1 MTPGKRVDALLQ
13 SALDRPRAERDAF
26 LREAC
31 VGNAALEREVRSL
44 LDSYE
49 QAGPFLER
57 PAIELEQDADPFV
70 GRNVSHYRIVERLG
84 GGGMGVVYRAQ
95 DQRLNRFVALKFLA
109 DEFAGDPE
117 YISRF
122 RREAQA
128 ASALNHPNICTIY
141 DVGDSDGHP
150 FLVMEH
156 LEGATLKERL
166 AETRLTPERV
176 VTLGLEILDGLE
188 AAHNAGIVHRDIKPA
203 NIFITSGGSRQD
215 SRLRPG
221 QSQRGCGRRGGSAID
236 DTQSGRRPRHGRLY
250 GAGAGAWRGG

>member
-1 MTPGKRVDALLQ
+1 MHQ
-13 SALDRPRAERDAF
+13 S
-26 LREAC
+26 
-31 VGNAALEREVRSL
+31 
-44 LDSYE
+44 
-49 QAGPFLER
+49 
-57 PAIELEQDADPFV
+57 
-70 GRNVSHYRIVERLG
+70 
-84 GGGMGVVYRAQ
+84 
-95 DQRLNRFVALKFLA
+95 
-109 DEFAGDPE
+109 
-117 YISRF
+117 F

-166 AETRLTPERV
+166 AATRLPAERV

-221 QSQRGCGRRGGSAID
+221 QSQRGCGRRVSFCD
-236 DTQSGRRPRHGRLY
+236 R
-250 GAGAGAWRGG
+250 